1 MQLFHKKISSE
12 GPTRCQKKSQKV
24 SSFYHHPYSSGEG
37 SKTER
42 ADSAPPALIGLTLSG
57 PEDFDSLKGRGGGLI
72 QPAGK
77 RWPLEASEAT
87 VEATKQTNIVP
98 DIFLY
103 L

>member
-1 MQLFHKKISSE
+1 MLH
-12 GPTRCQKKSQKV
+12 
-24 SSFYHHPYSSGEG
+24 
-37 SKTER
+37 
-42 ADSAPPALIGLTLSG
+42 LTLSG
-57 PEDFDSLKGRGGGLI
+57 PEDFDMLKGRGGLI

>member
-1 MQLFHKKISSE
+1 MICLSFFLCAYRGSILNSSLVAERFKIHRGHSIL
-12 GPTRCQKKSQKV
+12 
-24 SSFYHHPYSSGEG
+24 
-37 SKTER
+37 
-42 ADSAPPALIGLTLSG
+42 DILTLSG
-57 PEDFDSLKGRGGGLI
+57 PEDFDRLKGRGGLI